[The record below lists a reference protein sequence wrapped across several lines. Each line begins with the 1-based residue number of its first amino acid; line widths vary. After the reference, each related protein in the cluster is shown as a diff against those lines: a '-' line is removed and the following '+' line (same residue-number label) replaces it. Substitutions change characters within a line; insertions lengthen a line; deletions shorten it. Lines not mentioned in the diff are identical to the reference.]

1 MLTLDELLPLQCWST
16 ESTVSFCF
24 PSKPWVLSTGC
35 MFLSSLPTS
44 METSNWLFS
53 ARSAAGSSSGGG
65 DAGTGLLGSLS
76 SGELTSSC

>member
-44 METSNWLFS
+44 METSY
-53 ARSAAGSSSGGG
+53 SS
-65 DAGTGLLGSLS
+65 LLSKVS
-76 SGELTSSC
+76 SWFFFWEVEMQAEDF